1 MHPVGRPPGRRVIAA
16 AGAAVAMALG
26 ACGSEATPERG
37 ETVSVPPRTTA
48 PPPAAAQATEKDFD
62 ARNFSD
68 PLRIDNAWSPLEPG
82 MRFVYEGRAD
92 RGRGPLPHR
101 VVFTVTDL
109 TKIIDGIG
117 SVVLWDRDFNGG
129 RLREGELAFHAQD
142 DDGNIWN
149 MGEYPEEYDGGRVAG
164 APDTWISGVAGARA
178 GVLMRG
184 LPRPGTTSYLQG
196 WAPEIEFSDRARV
209 HRTGARDCV
218 PAGCFRD
225 VLVTD
230 ETNPLE
236 PADGHQRK
244 YYAEGVGNI
253 RAAPVGGREKEVL
266 VLTEVVRLSPAEMA
280 AVRREALALDRRGY
294 RTSRD
299 VYGRTPPAQPRSRP

>member
-1 MHPVGRPPGRRVIAA
+1 
-16 AGAAVAMALG
+16 
-26 ACGSEATPERG
+26 
-37 ETVSVPPRTTA
+37 
-48 PPPAAAQATEKDFD
+48 
-62 ARNFSD
+62 
-68 PLRIDNAWSPLEPG
+68 
-82 MRFVYEGRAD
+82 
-92 RGRGPLPHR
+92 
-101 VVFTVTDL
+101 
-109 TKIIDGIG
+109 
-117 SVVLWDRDFNGG
+117 
-129 RLREGELAFHAQD
+129 
-142 DDGNIWN
+142 
-149 MGEYPEEYDGGRVAG
+149 
-164 APDTWISGVAGARA
+164 
-178 GVLMRG
+178 
-184 LPRPGTTSYLQG
+184 
-196 WAPEIEFSDRARV
+196 V

>member
-1 MHPVGRPPGRRVIAA
+1 
-16 AGAAVAMALG
+16 MALA
-26 ACGSEATPERG
+26 ACGAEATPEKRRTDA
-37 ETVSVPPRTTA
+37 TVAA
-48 PPPAAAQATEKDFD
+48 PPGAAVHATERDFD
-62 ARNFSD
+62 PGNFSD
-68 PLRIDNAWSPLEPG
+68 PLRIDNAWSPLQPG

-92 RGRGPLPHR
+92 RGGGRLPHR

-109 TKIIDGIG
+109 TKVIDGVR

-142 DDGNIWN
+142 DDGNVWN
-149 MGEYPEEYDGGRVAG
+149 LGEYPEEYEGGRVVG
-164 APDTWISGVAGARA
+164 APDTWISGIAEARA
-178 GVLMRG
+178 GVLMRR
-184 LPRPGTTSYLQG
+184 LPQPGTSSYLQG
-196 WAPEIEFSDRARV
+196 WAPGIGFGDRARV

-244 YYAEGVGNI
+244 SYAQGVGNI

-266 VLTEVVRLSPAEMA
+266 VLTEVVRLSRAEMA
-280 AVRREALALDRRGY
+280 AVRREALRLDRRAY
-294 RTSRD
+294 RVSRG
-299 VYGRTPPAQPRSRP
+299 VYGRTPPAQPRSPS